1 MYYAAV
7 TRRPQQNSELIR
19 RVLGDEY
26 LELHILR
33 LTLIE
38 EFDTETS
45 VVKVETVDTRGN
57 TQLVEG
63 EGCGLVDALFSGLL
77 GRYAIE
83 YQSLETIEL
92 ANFAVGAQLDT
103 KHNTSGVDAVGEVTL
118 DVRNSEGEIFSFS
131 DESRSITTSTAR
143 AVLAVVEYFVNA
155 ERAFVAL
162 YSCLKD
168 AKERNRPD
176 LVTRYTRELAEV
188 VKSTSY
194 AEVIE
199 NIKRTSDVAT

>member
-1 MYYAAV
+1 M
-7 TRRPQQNSELIR
+7 TKRPQQNSELIR
-19 RVLGDEY
+19 RVLGDDY

-45 VVKVETVDTRGN
+45 VVKVETVDTRGK

-92 ANFAVGAQLDT
+92 ANFLVGAHLDT

-118 DVRNSEGEIFSFS
+118 DVRNSEGEMFSFS

-155 ERAFVAL
+155 ERAFVTL

-168 AKERNRPD
+168 AKDRNRSD

-199 NIKRTSDVAT
+199 NIKKTSGVV